1 MNFMQLESQDDGHL
15 LLIFICMYYSFKC
28 KGLREWA
35 IKILNLYKNRVKIRV
50 EAPGICSIRKNSR
63 SVIRVSTGF
72 TMAAYS
78 KIKEFIKIQEFYFQ
92 VRRVRS
98 SGLVHPKRG
107 RKWKPGGPQQNLHHG
122 RLLSLRGQIVGAAPK
137 MPCRWVGDLWVI
149 EWQLCQKHGN

>member
-1 MNFMQLESQDDGHL
+1 MRCDIEFQRIRKLALDELHAVGEPGWWSLTFNIYL
-15 LLIFICMYYSFKC
+15 CYNFKC

-50 EAPGICSIRKNSR
+50 EAPGICSIRKDSR
-63 SVIRVSTGF
+63 GVIRVSTGF

-98 SGLVHPKRG
+98 SGLFHPKRG

-122 RLLSLRGQIVGAAPK
+122 RLLSLRDS
-137 MPCRWVGDLWVI
+137 RW
-149 EWQLCQKHGN
+149 